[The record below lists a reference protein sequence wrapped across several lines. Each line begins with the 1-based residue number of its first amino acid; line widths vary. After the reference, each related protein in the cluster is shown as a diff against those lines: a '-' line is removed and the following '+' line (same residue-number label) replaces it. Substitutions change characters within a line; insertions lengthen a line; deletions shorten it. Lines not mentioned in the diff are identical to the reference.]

1 MVSLTVNTKRHYNM
15 NMHEIHQQNQAKLS
29 ECLAML
35 AQFDIRAKSALWKF
49 YNNCRT
55 IMVEMDKEMVY
66 CRRRGKLSGKYSSLQ
81 AEFDECV
88 NTYKQWVTMAALS
101 Y

>member
-1 MVSLTVNTKRHYNM
+1 MVALTVNTKRHYNM
-15 NMHEIHQQNQAKLS
+15 SMLEIHQQNQTKLN
-29 ECLAML
+29 ECLGML

-55 IMVEMDKEMVY
+55 IMVEMDREMVY
-66 CRRRGKLSGKYSSLQ
+66 CRRKAKLTERYLSLQ
-81 AEFDECV
+81 AEFEERI